1 MDLRESASERAFR
14 IEVREWLEANL
25 TGTFADAR
33 GLGGPGREHEAFE
46 VRAEW
51 ERHLAAAGWTCL
63 GWPVEHGGRGLDLR
77 RQVIFHEEYARSD
90 APVRVGLI
98 GEGMVGPTLIAF
110 GTDEQKA
117 RLLPPIQRGEELWC
131 QLYSEPNAGSDLA
144 NVATRAERDG
154 GDYVVNGQKVWTSL
168 AHWSDW
174 GFAIVRTEPGSKRH
188 RGLSYLLIPMRQ
200 PGIEL
205 RPIIQATGTSEFNEV
220 FFDGARSS
228 VANLVG
234 SEGDGWK
241 LGMATLGF
249 ERGSMT
255 LGQQVGFRRELER
268 IMELARRTGA
278 AGDPAIRQRLSQA
291 WIGVE
296 IMRLNAPAHA
306 LDVRARSG
314 TDSVDRQALLVHL
327 APAARRAR
335 DGCARHEVDG
345 SWSSV
350 SRAGSLRT
358 AARAVAVPVQP
369 VRHHLRRLQR
379 DPAQHH
385 RRALAR
391 PAQGAH
397 RCLAPLPHTRRRTTC
412 STAGSSS

>member
-1 MDLRESASERAFR
+1 MDLRESANEGAFR
-14 IEVREWLEANL
+14 IEVREWLETNL
-25 TGTFADAR
+25 TGKFAEAR

-63 GWPVEHGGRGLDLR
+63 GWPEEHGGRGFDLR

-144 NVATRAERDG
+144 NVATKAERDG
-154 GDYVVNGQKVWTSL
+154 DDYVITGQKVWTSL

-174 GFAIVRTEPGSKRH
+174 GFAIVRTEAGSKRH
-188 RGLSYLLIPMRQ
+188 RGLSYLLVPMRQ
-200 PGIEL
+200 PGLEM

-228 VANLVG
+228 VDNLVG
-234 SEGDGWK
+234 AEGDGWK
-241 LGMATLGF
+241 IGMATLGF
-249 ERGSMT
+249 ERGSLT
-255 LGQQVGFRRELER
+255 LGQQIGFRRELER
-268 IMELARRTGA
+268 VMELARRTGVA
-278 AGDPAIRQRLSQA
+278 DDPSIRQRLSNA

-296 IMRLNAPAHA
+296 IMRLNA
-306 LDVRARSG
+306 
-314 TDSVDRQALLVHL
+314 
-327 APAARRAR
+327 
-335 DGCARHEVDG
+335 
-345 SWSSV
+345 
-350 SRAGSLRT
+350 LRT
-358 AARAVAVPVQP
+358 LSTSGRDFERTASIGKLYWSTWHRELGELAMDVLGMASTVVPE
-369 VRHHLRRLQR
+369 
-379 DPAQHH
+379 
-385 RRALAR
+385 
-391 PAQGAH
+391 
-397 RCLAPLPHTRRRTTC
+397 LPYELSAEQSLFLFSRSDTIY
-412 STAGSSS
+412 AGSSEIQRNIIAERSLGLPKEPTGA

>member
-1 MDLRESASERAFR
+1 MDLRESANEQAFR
-14 IEVREWLEANL
+14 VEVREWLEANL

-51 ERHLAAAGWTCL
+51 ERHLAKAGWTCL
-63 GWPVEHGGRGLDLR
+63 GWPVEYGGRGFDLR

-154 GDYVVNGQKVWTSL
+154 DDYVITGQKVWTSL

-174 GFAIVRTEPGSKRH
+174 GFAIVRTEAGSKRH
-188 RGLSYLLIPMRQ
+188 RGLSYLLVPMRQ
-200 PGIEL
+200 PGIEM

-220 FFDGARSS
+220 FFDGARSA
-228 VANLVG
+228 VTNLVG
-234 SEGDGWK
+234 AEGDGWK
-241 LGMATLGF
+241 IGMATLGF
-249 ERGSMT
+249 ERGSLT
-255 LGQQVGFRRELER
+255 LGQQIGFRRELER
-268 IMELARRTGA
+268 IMELAKRTGA
-278 AGDPAIRQRLSQA
+278 AADPSIRQRLSQA

-296 IMRLNAPAHA
+296 IMRLNAMRT
-306 LDVRARSG
+306 LSTSG
-314 TDSVDRQALLVHL
+314 
-327 APAARRAR
+327 R
-335 DGCARHEVDG
+335 DFE
-345 SWSSV
+345 
-350 SRAGSLRT
+350 RT
-358 AARAVAVPVQP
+358 ASIGKLYWSTWHQELGELAMDVLGTSSTVVAEPP
-369 VRHHLRRLQR
+369 YELRPEQSLFLFSRS
-379 DPAQHH
+379 D
-385 RRALAR
+385 
-391 PAQGAH
+391 
-397 RCLAPLPHTRRRTTC
+397 TIY
-412 STAGSSS
+412 AGSSEIQRNIIAERSLGLPKEPTGA